1 MMYPPLMM
9 AVATRHNRRKIVAIG
24 PETVQPDHSRINR
37 FIGAGFAGYGRQQQG
52 HDFPER

>member
-1 MMYPPLMM
+1 
-9 AVATRHNRRKIVAIG
+9 VAIG